1 MDKETDIVQ
10 IRKRRMPSGNISLYL
25 AYRINGKRYYEYPK
39 LYLVPEEGKGKT
51 AKIAAN
57 KETMR
62 LIKAMQAKKILQLSQ
77 ERSGIHV
84 KMEPSKMLLTEYINQ
99 FIQFKQETTSEGT
112 VSTIRNLQRHLIKYA
127 PEGTTLAQIDRKFCE
142 GFINYL
148 RRAKGKYGGKL
159 SDITKKVYYT
169 MFGTMLKKAVR
180 DGLLPRNPLDL
191 IDPQNKLPS
200 SESQRVYLDLE
211 EVRKMAE
218 VETPYTL
225 SKQAFMFSCFC
236 GLRISDIRQLEWK
249 DIEEFTTPDG
259 TKQYRLSKRMK
270 KTSRNISYALSRE
283 AISWLPERNGKL
295 VFDGI
300 VSESRINFHIKK
312 MAEQAGITKNVSFHT
327 ARHTF
332 ATMMLTLGADIYTTS
347 KLLGHTRVST
357 TEIYAKIVD
366 KKKDDAMGLIDKFFD
381 K

>member
-1 MDKETDIVQ
+1 MSRETEIVQ
-10 IRKRRMPSGNISLYL
+10 IMQRQRASGRTTLYL
-25 AYRINGKRYYEYPK
+25 LYRVNGKRYQENTR
-39 LYLVPEEGKGKT
+39 LYLQPETGKKR
-51 AKIAAN
+51 AAAVAAN

-62 LIKAMQAKKILQLSQ
+62 LAKALQAKRVLQLSQ
-77 ERSGIHV
+77 ERSGIPI
-84 KMEPSKMLLTEYINQ
+84 KTEPSKMLLTEYINQ
-99 FIQFKQETTSEGT
+99 FIQYKQETTSEGT
-112 VSTIRNLQRHLIKYA
+112 VSTIRNLQRHLTKYA
-127 PEGTTLAQIDRKFCE
+127 PESTTLANIDRKFCE
-142 GFINYL
+142 GFISYL

-200 SESQRVYLDLE
+200 SESQRVFLDLE

-249 DIEEFTTPDG
+249 DIEEFTNPDG
-259 TKQYRLSKRMK
+259 TNQYRLSKRMK
-270 KTSRNISYALSRE
+270 KTSRNISYALSKE
-283 AISWLPERNGKL
+283 AISWLPERKGKL

>member
-1 MDKETDIVQ
+1 MKKDTELVQ
-10 IRKRRMPSGNISLYL
+10 IRHKPSANGKESLYL
-25 AYRINGKRYYEYPK
+25 AYRINGKRYYEFPK
-39 LYLVPEEGKGKT
+39 LYLLPEEGKGKT
-51 AKIAAN
+51 ANIAAN

-77 ERSGIHV
+77 DRSGIKV
-84 KMEPSKMLLTEYINQ
+84 KAEPSKMLLTEYINQ
-99 FIQFKQETTSEGT
+99 FIQYKQDTTSKGT

-127 PEGTTLAQIDRKFCE
+127 PEGTTLASIDRKFCE
-142 GFINYL
+142 GFISYL

-159 SDITKKVYYT
+159 SDITKKVYYA

-200 SESQRVYLDLE
+200 SESQRVFLDLE
-211 EVRKMAE
+211 EVRKMAS

-259 TKQYRLSKRMK
+259 SKQYRLSKRMK
-270 KTSRNISYALSRE
+270 KTSRNISYALSKE
-283 AISWLPERNGKL
+283 AISWLPERKGNL

-300 VSESRINFHIKK
+300 VSESRINFHLKK